1 MNTKQYILSKCNNFS
16 TEQNLIILQC
26 IKNLNIRTHEAPDG
40 TRINLDIL
48 SQKDLAEIESKVKEI
63 DKPISKAYQIE

>member
-1 MNTKQYILSKCNNFS
+1 MNTKQYILKKCDNFT

-26 IKNLNIRTHEAPDG
+26 IKDLNIKIRECLDG

-48 SQKDLAEIESKVKEI
+48 SQKDLAESENKVKEI
-63 DKPISKAYQIE
+63 DKPISKTYQIE

>member
-26 IKNLNIRTHEAPDG
+26 IKDLNIRTHEAHDG

-48 SQKDLAEIESKVKEI
+48 PKKDLAEIENKVKEI
-63 DKPISKAYQIE
+63 DKPISKTYQIE

>member
-26 IKNLNIRTHEAPDG
+26 IKDLNIKTCESSDG

-48 SQKDLAEIESKVKEI
+48 PKKDLTEIENKIKEI

>member
-1 MNTKQYILSKCNNFS
+1 MNTKQYILSKCYNFT

-26 IKNLNIRTHEAPDG
+26 IKDLGIRTHEAPDG
-40 TRINLDIL
+40 TRINFDIL
-48 SQKDLAEIESKVKEI
+48 SKKNLAEIENKIKEI